1 MGDGLPAES
10 SAGTPL
16 QQGPA
21 ATAGQQH
28 PAWGVLA
35 AGGVPKPSQ
44 KHQSSCCLGT
54 STGTEGRVL
63 GGGNGADDWELGLLL
78 AKVSLQLK
86 LQ

>member
-1 MGDGLPAES
+1 MEDGLPAES

-21 ATAGQQH
+21 APSMGWAHCT
-28 PAWGVLA
+28 A

-54 STGTEGRVL
+54 STGTAGRVL
-63 GGGNGADDWELGLLL
+63 GGGNGAADWELGLLL
-78 AKVSLQLK
+78 AKTSLQLK